1 MNKEMAKFENIELK
15 HSFNLDPDELKLI
28 KNNSKKSI
36 VKRFYLP
43 LEKKEIGL
51 VNTDTNRIELVI
63 KVGMILDLT
72 EMHPEDLEL
81 IYEDANIT
89 EEFRKY
95 YPCNYLYTIDSWRI
109 VQ

>member
-1 MNKEMAKFENIELK
+1 MNKEIIKFKNIELK
-15 HSFNLDPDELKLI
+15 HSFNLDPNELKLI

-51 VNTDTNRIELVI
+51 INSDTDRIEIVI

-72 EMHPEDLEL
+72 QMHPDDL
-81 IYEDANIT
+81 
-89 EEFRKY
+89 
-95 YPCNYLYTIDSWRI
+95 
-109 VQ
+109 

>member
-1 MNKEMAKFENIELK
+1 
-15 HSFNLDPDELKLI
+15 
-28 KNNSKKSI
+28 
-36 VKRFYLP
+36 
-43 LEKKEIGL
+43 
-51 VNTDTNRIELVI
+51 
-63 KVGMILDLT
+63 MILDLT

-95 YPCNYLYTIDSWRI
+95 YPGNYLYTIDSWRI